1 MSKSSLRVQN
11 LTSIIEVA
19 VKEEFLTAHGAVWLG
34 QLGFD
39 PLHKAVRVENVHA
52 RSLPYFEIL
61 REFFKT
67 DATDVLILVFGSILT
82 HHRFAQICR
91 YVDEFGHHL

>member
-1 MSKSSLRVQN
+1 MQN
-11 LTSIIEVA
+11 LTSITKVA
-19 VKEEFLTAHGAVWLG
+19 VKEEFLSTHGTVRLG

-39 PLHKAVRVENVHA
+39 PLHEAVRVENVHA
-52 RSLPYFEIL
+52 RSLTNFEIL
-61 REFFKT
+61 REFLKA
-67 DATDVLILVFGSILT
+67 DAADVLILVFGSILA